1 MVERNY
7 VLVHSSDDIDT
18 KNDDDDDQ
26 DNGIGH
32 SNEQRANF
40 SQLIFGPSS

>member
-1 MVERNY
+1 M
-7 VLVHSSDDIDT
+7 HISDDID
-18 KNDDDDDQ
+18 NENDDGDDDDHDS
-26 DNGIGH
+26 DIGH